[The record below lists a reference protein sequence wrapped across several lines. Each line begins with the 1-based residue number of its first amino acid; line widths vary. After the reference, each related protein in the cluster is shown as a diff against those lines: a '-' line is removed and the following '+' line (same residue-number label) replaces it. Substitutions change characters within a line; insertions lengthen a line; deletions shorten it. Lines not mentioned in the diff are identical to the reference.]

1 MANDLRKAIVNRSGL
16 LNKFRK
22 KNTNQSK
29 WAYKKQ
35 RNVCVKLLKRAK
47 KTLQYSRCQKSI

>member
-47 KTLQYSRCQKSI
+47 KTF